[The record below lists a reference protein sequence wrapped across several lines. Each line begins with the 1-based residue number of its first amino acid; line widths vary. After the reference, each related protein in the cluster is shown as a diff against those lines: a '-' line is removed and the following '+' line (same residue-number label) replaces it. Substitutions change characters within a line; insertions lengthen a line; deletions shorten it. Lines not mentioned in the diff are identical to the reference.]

1 MVTDVL
7 LFGWVLDVGF
17 SLRLAPNTEIQPL
30 LTWRK
35 AQETVPWNII
45 LLLGGGFAM
54 AKGCEVRQQS
64 CILSWCYLGLSFGSG
79 KFCSCSVTMPKRCF
93 SAEGMFLSS
102 PLQQRAADK

>member
-1 MVTDVL
+1 ML

-64 CILSWCYLGLSFGSG
+64 CILSWCYLGLSFGFG